1 MSPVSQNSLAL
12 VLVVV
17 RLEFMKVIFD
27 TEGSQEH
34 LPFYFEKA
42 RNTPPRSGA
51 PQLCQATTQNLR
63 FQMCLCLRILSAVYS
78 KFPSHLSKPVLY
90 IYVSKT

>member
-1 MSPVSQNSLAL
+1 MSPVSQNILAL

-42 RNTPPRSGA
+42 RNTPPRS
-51 PQLCQATTQNLR
+51 
-63 FQMCLCLRILSAVYS
+63 
-78 KFPSHLSKPVLY
+78 
-90 IYVSKT
+90 